1 MDAAKLS
8 ALGIDAEEGLAYCAD
23 DEEFYDEMLDEY
35 VHESRAKLEEL
46 IAAFGSRDWDRY
58 RISAHSLKST
68 SRMIGAKGISGKA
81 HELEIAAKAGDAGE
95 IEALHSEFTDE
106 CTRFADALENALR

>member
-8 ALGIDAEEGLAYCAD
+8 TLGIDAEEGLAYCAD

-35 VHESRAKLEEL
+35 VHESRTKLEEL
-46 IAAFGSRDWDRY
+46 AAAFEAHDWDRY

-68 SRMIGAKGISGKA
+68 SRLIGAKDISGKA
-81 HELEIAAKAGDAGE
+81 YELDIAATAGDAGA
-95 IEALHSEFTDE
+95 IEALHSNFLNE
-106 CTRFADALENALR
+106 CACFANALENALR

>member
-1 MDAAKLS
+1 MDAAKLR
-8 ALGIDAEEGLAYCAD
+8 LIGIDAEEGLAYCAD

-46 IAAFGSRDWDRY
+46 AAAFGAHDWDRY

-68 SRMIGAKGISGKA
+68 SRLIGAKDISGKA
-81 HELEIAAKAGDAGE
+81 YELEKAAKAGELGA

-106 CTRFADALENALR
+106 CARFADALENALR

>member
-1 MDAAKLS
+1 MDAAKLR
-8 ALGIDAEEGLAYCAD
+8 LIGIDADEGLAYCAD

-46 IAAFGSRDWDRY
+46 ITAFELCDWDRY

-68 SRMIGAKGISGKA
+68 SRLIGAKSISGKA
-81 HELEIAAKAGDAGE
+81 YELELAAKEGDAGA
-95 IEALHSEFTDE
+95 IEALHSGFIDE
-106 CTRFADALENALR
+106 CARFTDALENALG